1 MMLQMHNVQ
10 SRIDFPVMLGIDPL
24 PTTMHLRTQRLDA
37 LKFVEA
43 DVLKVFPNPAQRD
56 LKIELSA
63 GTIEN
68 ASFEIFDLQGKSVS
82 KGHLGT
88 LDGYGHI
95 PLNAVA
101 NGMYL
106 LRISTDTNVYQSKF
120 VVNKP

>member
-1 MMLQMHNVQ
+1 MEGVETYTAKALHAK
-10 SRIDFPVMLGIDPL
+10 VMLGIDPI
-24 PTTMHLRTQRLDA
+24 PATMHLRTHSQDV

-43 DVLKVFPNPAQRD
+43 DALKLFPNPAQRD

-68 ASFEIFDLQGKSVS
+68 ASFHIFDLQGKLVS
-82 KGHLGT
+82 HGQVGI

-95 PLNAVA
+95 PLNALT

-106 LRISTDTNVYQSKF
+106 LRISTATNIHQSKF
-120 VVNKP
+120 IVNKP